1 MCVCCCC
8 WSWSHM
14 HKCHKSLVIDLVVLF
29 RVSVLSRM
37 YCLFSYIRQFEF
49 NMALFGCKSHKIPSA
64 YWLPGFSDTITT
76 TNSSRNFLEAEVM
89 YAHQTNWFNS
99 LATFFCHSQKPL
111 RPPFLMKIK
120 QLQVWPKLAN
130 KLSKSSLSSTKNL

>member
-1 MCVCCCC
+1 M
-8 WSWSHM
+8 
-14 HKCHKSLVIDLVVLF
+14 HKSLVIGLVVLL
-29 RVSVLSRM
+29 RASVLSGR
-37 YCLFSYIRQFEF
+37 YCLFYVLDRLNSI
-49 NMALFGCKSHKIPSA
+49 
-64 YWLPGFSDTITT
+64 WLSTFRAWVVSKCPLHIGYVPGFSDTITT

>member
-1 MCVCCCC
+1 
-8 WSWSHM
+8 M

-29 RVSVLSRM
+29 RVSVLSRK
-37 YCLFSYIRQFEF
+37 YCLFSCIIDSLNSIWLGLGASPTKYP
-49 NMALFGCKSHKIPSA
+49 ALHIGYVLYPD
-64 YWLPGFSDTITT
+64 LFSDTITT

-99 LATFFCHSQKPL
+99 LAAFFCHSQKPL

>member
-1 MCVCCCC
+1 M
-8 WSWSHM
+8 
-14 HKCHKSLVIDLVVLF
+14 HKSLVIGLVVIL
-29 RVSVLSRM
+29 RVSVLSSR
-37 YCLFSYIRQFEF
+37 YCLFYVLDRLNSI
-49 NMALFGCKSHKIPSA
+49 
-64 YWLPGFSDTITT
+64 WLSTFRAWVGSKYPLHIGYVPGFSDTITT

>member
-1 MCVCCCC
+1 M
-8 WSWSHM
+8 
-14 HKCHKSLVIDLVVLF
+14 HKSLVIGLVVLL
-29 RVSVLSRM
+29 RVSVLSSM
-37 YCLFSYIRQFEF
+37 YCLFYVLDRLNSIWLSTFRAWVGSKYPMYI
-49 NMALFGCKSHKIPSA
+49 G
-64 YWLPGFSDTITT
+64 YVPGFSDTITT